1 MNPLTW
7 FKSLAIEIKTLIV
20 GAILLF
26 IVGALAWH
34 VWTRAHA
41 AATVARL
48 EHAQG
53 TATIESAKDAIATQG
68 TATANEQ
75 ASEQLTESNDK
86 EIRNAKGA
94 DAAVD
99 PAVRDAGLASL
110 CRRPAYKSSQRCLHL
125 APAH

>member
-1 MNPLTW
+1 MINWLKNLSTMV
-7 FKSLAIEIKTLIV
+7 KALAVLAVLLI
-20 GAILLF
+20 I
-26 IVGALAWH
+26 ALAFAWH
-34 VWTRAHA
+34 VWTSAHA

-48 EHAQG
+48 DHAQT
-53 TATIESAKDAIATQG
+53 TATVESAKDAIATQG
-68 TATANEQ
+68 AATANEQ
-75 ASEQLTESNDK
+75 ASEELTQSNDK